1 MKRFGLVLAIVCG
14 YSFVGALA
22 DTIIGP
28 DVTLVVTN
36 SEELGS
42 SLLQLKDGTT
52 LVFPE
57 GGCQCRGL

>member
-52 LVFPE
+52 LVFP
-57 GGCQCRGL
+57 

>member
-22 DTIIGP
+22 DTIVSP

-36 SEELGS
+36 SGAWI
-42 SLLQLKDGTT
+42 SLL
-52 LVFPE
+52 
-57 GGCQCRGL
+57 